1 MIDRHERRW
10 FYDRGALTEM
20 PFYSHCNRCK
30 QKFQLMVD
38 NSKLTDEERQTCVHI
53 ERCHRCAD
61 STLYTADELDE
72 AGRPVSY
79 R

>member
-1 MIDRHERRW
+1 MIKRHERRW
-10 FYDRGALTEM
+10 YYDRGSLVEM
-20 PFYSHCNRCK
+20 PLYSFCNRCK
-30 QKFQLMVD
+30 QKFQLVVD
-38 NSKLTDEERQTCVHI
+38 QSALTQDERETCTHI

-72 AGRPVSY
+72 AGKPVSF